1 MCFWDSVWVPPQGDL
16 LPVIDVHGDQRAPF
30 LHFLLFFLRQNWG
43 EITLALEEVW
53 EEKMN
58 QDRVPNTVL
67 NLN

>member
-1 MCFWDSVWVPPQGDL
+1 MPPQGDL

-43 EITLALEEVW
+43 GGTLAMPLLEEVW
-53 EEKMN
+53 EDKMN
-58 QDRVPNTVL
+58 QDRVLNTVL